1 MFMTYCIN
9 CGEELPKDALFCSK
23 CGAKAGTGTATTPSD
38 EMRET
43 LTRMSHEMEKAF
55 TIAAREMQEAFKV
68 ARNNI
73 QKTIYK
79 EPVVCASCGEKNAG
93 SASYCF
99 KCGNNLT
106 GKTAEKT
113 RESN

>member
-1 MFMTYCIN
+1 MTYCIN
-9 CGEELPKDALFCSK
+9 CGQELPKDALFCSK
-23 CGAKAGTGTATTPSD
+23 CGAKAATGAAATPSD

-68 ARNNI
+68 ARNNV

-79 EPVVCASCGEKNAG
+79 EPIVCANCGEKNA
-93 SASYCF
+93 SVAIYCF
-99 KCGNNLT
+99 KCGKDLSSQAA
-106 GKTAEKT
+106 GKAK
-113 RESN
+113 EST